1 MEEEMTQGDPTAIA
15 IYALGITL
23 VLAWQVKN
31 SKENT
36 NILPSR
42 HVTFADDSKGTGTPK
57 T

>member
-1 MEEEMTQGDPTAIA
+1 MTQGDPTAIA